1 MTKITKIDKF
11 DWPSKKR
18 ELKGYKPVKV
28 LKFPVEVYIAVVAI
42 LLAVLAG
49 IYFKETVVDSFTQKA
64 EAHYEDPCLELS
76 RYVNGSDPEV
86 IEYCYGG

>member
-18 ELKGYKPVKV
+18 ELKGYKTTKKYRWLWGVM
-28 LKFPVEVYIAVVAI
+28 LS
-42 LLAVLAG
+42 VLAFMLSLT
-49 IYFKETVVDSFTQKA
+49 YFNEVVIESLVQKA
-64 EAHYEDPCLELS
+64 EAHYEDPCLELG

-86 IEYCYGG
+86 IEYCYGT